1 MKKKMISLAL
11 AAALLAGATIPAV
24 AVGSSAGVADET
36 ALTGVQP
43 FTASPSLDPEVQSD
57 DEEIEVVTDNVV
69 TGGYILRK
77 GTAEPRPL
85 EQIDYPV
92 IKITT
97 LSMSAQANANVD
109 AANPGASS
117 DQKAGMMTE
126 SGLTYGKNASVNE
139 TANRYSSAGS
149 TGEFVDNYE
158 LSFFDNLVSM
168 AEGNLENYSAIQ
180 IADISANSQARGSD
194 KSVRLTFS
202 APGVKT
208 GSRVMVARIRDGSME
223 FVNSSAGNGTISFD
237 VDPGNLGT
245 FVLLTRKG

>member
-139 TANRYSSAGS
+139 TADRYSSAGS

>member
-1 MKKKMISLAL
+1 M
-11 AAALLAGATIPAV
+11 
-24 AVGSSAGVADET
+24 
-36 ALTGVQP
+36 
-43 FTASPSLDPEVQSD
+43 
-57 DEEIEVVTDNVV
+57 
-69 TGGYILRK
+69 
-77 GTAEPRPL
+77 
-85 EQIDYPV
+85 
-92 IKITT
+92 
-97 LSMSAQANANVD
+97 
-109 AANPGASS
+109 
-117 DQKAGMMTE
+117 
-126 SGLTYGKNASVNE
+126 
-139 TANRYSSAGS
+139 
-149 TGEFVDNYE
+149 DNYE

-245 FVLLTRKG
+245 FVLLTRKE